1 METVF
6 QDVRYGIRM
15 LVRSPRFA
23 AVSLAVLGLG
33 IGATTAIFSVASVAM
48 FRPLPFPDPARITWI
63 WDVQPQAGR
72 TPLSYPEFTDI
83 RDRNEVFESI
93 AAIQE
98 GGANL
103 TGTGDPV
110 RLNQA
115 RVSSDFFN
123 VMGMTPRIGRSFLPE
138 EDTLG
143 GNKVAILSRKLWQQ
157 RFGAS
162 QDIIG
167 KTIQLDGV
175 EHTIVGVMP
184 NESPF
189 LADVEAWAPLAA
201 DPKVMLRGLHFLKVV
216 ARLKPGATIGQA
228 GANLDTVAAA
238 LQKQYSTDHGIN
250 VVLLSEYL
258 FGDARPVLLIFLGAV
273 GFVLLI
279 AWANIANLQLVRATA
294 RQREIA
300 IRVAV
305 GAGRSRLIRQLL
317 TESVVLSLVGA
328 ALGVL
333 LALAGV
339 PLLIAFSPEQ
349 TPWVKMAR
357 VDPAVLAFALG
368 VSVVTGIVFG
378 LLPALQA
385 SKPDLVESLKEGTK
399 SSAGSQGAMR
409 SLLVTVEIALA
420 LVLLV
425 GAGLTLRSFSQLIGI
440 HPGFNPDNVL
450 TMTLNLP
457 ASKYKDDRQQA
468 QFYKEVLDRISAL
481 PGIES
486 AGIINSLPLSG
497 ESTNGDVE
505 IQGYTPSSAADSP
518 LSEKY
523 LTSPDYFRT
532 MGIPLLKGRLFTAAD
547 SAGAHPVA
555 IINDGM
561 ANRFWPGE
569 NPIGKQIKFG
579 WLNEDRQEVIGV
591 VGDVKNQSLDATTPL
606 ETYLPY
612 SQASLFR
619 MSLVVKTKGDPLTAV
634 ATVRGQVLSID
645 PDQPVYNVNSLSKV
659 VSGSLSERKSVLF
672 VLGLFA
678 SLALILAAVGI
689 YGVISYWVGQRTRE
703 IGIRMAL
710 GATRQTVLGMI
721 VGQGA
726 RVILIGVTVG
736 LAAAF
741 ALTRLMSGLLFG
753 VSPTDPLVFAAIPG
767 ILVMI
772 GLLASYVPAIRATK
786 VDPMAALRYE

>member
-1 METVF
+1 
-6 QDVRYGIRM
+6 
-15 LVRSPRFA
+15 
-23 AVSLAVLGLG
+23 
-33 IGATTAIFSVASVAM
+33 
-48 FRPLPFPDPARITWI
+48 
-63 WDVQPQAGR
+63 
-72 TPLSYPEFTDI
+72 
-83 RDRNEVFESI
+83 
-93 AAIQE
+93 
-98 GGANL
+98 
-103 TGTGDPV
+103 
-110 RLNQA
+110 
-115 RVSSDFFN
+115 
-123 VMGMTPRIGRSFLPE
+123 
-138 EDTLG
+138 
-143 GNKVAILSRKLWQQ
+143 
-157 RFGAS
+157 
-162 QDIIG
+162 
-167 KTIQLDGV
+167 
-175 EHTIVGVMP
+175 
-184 NESPF
+184 
-189 LADVEAWAPLAA
+189 
-201 DPKVMLRGLHFLKVV
+201 
-216 ARLKPGATIGQA
+216 
-228 GANLDTVAAA
+228 
-238 LQKQYSTDHGIN
+238 
-250 VVLLSEYL
+250 
-258 FGDARPVLLIFLGAV
+258 
-273 GFVLLI
+273 
-279 AWANIANLQLVRATA
+279 
-294 RQREIA
+294 
-300 IRVAV
+300 
-305 GAGRSRLIRQLL
+305 
-317 TESVVLSLVGA
+317 
-328 ALGVL
+328 
-333 LALAGV
+333 
-339 PLLIAFSPEQ
+339 
-349 TPWVKMAR
+349 
-357 VDPAVLAFALG
+357 
-368 VSVVTGIVFG
+368 
-378 LLPALQA
+378 
-385 SKPDLVESLKEGTK
+385 
-399 SSAGSQGAMR
+399 MR

-505 IQGYTPSSAADSP
+505 IQGYTPSSSADSP

-532 MGIPLLKGRLFTAAD
+532 MGIPLLKGRLFSAAD